1 MPCDCVVGGGDLL
14 LAGCGAEPVGVAAGI
29 LSFRVQ
35 HVTPTAGFTQEA
47 LKLSPSTICQTL
59 RNHVTLS
66 PNNDI
71 AYTRT
76 GTISAHVRNIWAH
89 TEVLKHNHLTAQCT
103 STISAPGGDQ
113 LFTTKKHTTHT
124 RDGTRHSSRSALLDE
139 RTAGCLQ

>member
-1 MPCDCVVGGGDLL
+1 M
-14 LAGCGAEPVGVAAGI
+14 AGCGAEPVGVAAGI

-89 TEVLKHNHLTAQCT
+89 TEVLKHNHLTAAHSAQAPSVPLVVT
-103 STISAPGGDQ
+103 SCSQ
-113 LFTTKKHTTHT
+113 LKNTQHTQ
-124 RDGTRHSSRSALLDE
+124 GTAHAIQVVLR
-139 RTAGCLQ
+139 CLMNAQLVAYSESDRCS